1 MPIKLSH
8 LLQLE
13 QLGIGHILKK
23 FPVDDKPEDN
33 FDWNRKKEINTY
45 EIKGFNHKDGTWK
58 LVQIDDAVELFT
70 CLFYQLVRPIVCK
83 VMVDHVKSYFITKP
97 PEILNYSQPKHNRY
111 SPQFPQHK
119 GHF

>member
-70 CLFYQLVRPIVCK
+70 WPGDIEYINLRSSSLIAEK
-83 VMVDHVKSYFITKP
+83 VWWIMES
-97 PEILNYSQPKHNRY
+97 
-111 SPQFPQHK
+111 
-119 GHF
+119 